1 MRPLLDE
8 PHLPAIIT
16 RAQGLE
22 PDAPPRWGGLTVS
35 GMLYHCTLVHEQ
47 ILAART
53 TRPPTVK
60 ERLLKLVLLT
70 MTRLPRGVRTGP
82 ALLAPAPDQLNF
94 EQERAAFLAAATRF
108 AQHPGPLLAAHP
120 FLGLLN
126 AREWRRFA
134 WLHLDHHLRQFGV

>member
-1 MRPLLDE
+1 MRS
-8 PHLPAIIT
+8 T
-16 RAQGLE
+16 
-22 PDAPPRWGGLTVS
+22 
-35 GMLYHCTLVHEQ
+35 C
-47 ILAART
+47 
-53 TRPPTVK
+53 TVK

-120 FLGLLN
+120 FLAPSMRGSGDALPGCIWTTTCASSGFN
-126 AREWRRFA
+126 R
-134 WLHLDHHLRQFGV
+134 